1 MFLRKALRELV
12 SVDGDQRRFDPRRRA
27 TLVSV
32 VDLLATSENARELGY
47 CSVIRAERVHS
58 GAVVSSAVA
67 PRNDPS
73 KPASAGLE
81 VLVDFSNFS
90 NFTMIDFMIWK
101 GVALVIGAIIY
112 GFWLG
117 LTGR

>member
-1 MFLRKALRELV
+1 MTN
-12 SVDGDQRRFDPRRRA
+12 SVAVGQVVPAAVNSGDRSRGRRF
-27 TLVSV
+27 S
-32 VDLLATSENARELGY
+32 DLSK
-47 CSVIRAERVHS
+47 
-58 GAVVSSAVA
+58 
-67 PRNDPS
+67 

-81 VLVDFSNFS
+81 VLLDFSS
-90 NFTMIDFMIWK
+90 FTMVDFMIWK

>member
-1 MFLRKALRELV
+1 MFLRKTLRELV

-81 VLVDFSNFS
+81 VLVDFSNF
-90 NFTMIDFMIWK
+90 TMIDFMIWK